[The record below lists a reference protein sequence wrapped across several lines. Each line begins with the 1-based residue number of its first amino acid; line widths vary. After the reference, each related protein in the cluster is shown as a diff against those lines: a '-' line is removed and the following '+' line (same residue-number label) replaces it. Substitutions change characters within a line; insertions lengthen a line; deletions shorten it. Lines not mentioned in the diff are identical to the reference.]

1 MAHWKSVV
9 VLGTNVQGMVL
20 SHQNSIKKLEQEFKS
35 YLKRILSNSQSG
47 RGYTNLSYDQFFSNR
62 MLVVTAI
69 REGITLSFFM
79 SIQNLTPFSET
90 DWSNFLNISQ
100 KSLQRY
106 KKDKTHV
113 FKPIH
118 SEKIMELAE
127 VTALGNNVFDSSNQ
141 FYEWLNTPSLVLGK
155 MKPVELLNDSYG
167 KEMVMN
173 ELNRID
179 QGIFA

>member
-1 MAHWKSVV
+1 
-9 VLGTNVQGMVL
+9 MVL
-20 SHQNSIKKLEQEFKS
+20 NPQNSIKKLEQEFKT
-35 YLKRILSNSQSG
+35 YLKRLLANSQSG
-47 RGYTNLSYDQFFSNR
+47 RGYANLSYHQFFSNR

-69 REGITLSFFM
+69 REGITQSLFM
-79 SIQNLTPFSET
+79 SIQNLTPFTES

-106 KKDKTHV
+106 KKDKDYV

-118 SEKIMELAE
+118 SEKIIELAE
-127 VTALGNNVFDSSNQ
+127 VTSLGNHVFDSSVQ
-141 FYEWLNTPSLVLGK
+141 FYEWLNMPSLALGR
-155 MKPVELLNDSYG
+155 MKPVELLKDSYG

>member
-1 MAHWKSVV
+1 MI
-9 VLGTNVQGMVL
+9 L
-20 SHQNSIKKLEQEFKS
+20 SEQKSIKKLEREFKT
-35 YLKRILSNSQSG
+35 YLKRIVSKSQSNTA
-47 RGYTNLSYDQFFSNR
+47 YANLSYQQFFSNR

-69 REGITLSFFM
+69 REGITQSFFM
-79 SIQNLTPFSET
+79 SIQNLTPFSES

-106 KKDKTHV
+106 KKDKAYV
-113 FKPIH
+113 FKSIH
-118 SEKIMELAE
+118 SEKIIELAE
-127 VTALGNNVFDSSNQ
+127 VTALGTSVFDSSNQ
-141 FYEWLNTPSLVLGK
+141 FYEWLNMPSMALGK